1 MCRAFP
7 LICWLWVFLL
17 LAHTPLAAE
26 SGERNI
32 WIFLRDKVDEQGR
45 VVQWHMG
52 SQSHSIAEWDLP
64 VRAEYIENVRQT
76 GADIRT
82 TSRWFNALSARVTPD
97 QESALRTLPCVQ
109 SIGSVLKLQRPQPA
123 TLVGLPAGRL
133 AQMSDYGVAFEQL
146 AQAEVIPL
154 HQLGYTGSGVRIA
167 VLDNGFHY
175 ITHRAFGQRL
185 NVIAQRDFVNGDDV
199 VTDQV
204 GQPRTGDE
212 TRSAQ
217 NLHGAQVLSIMA
229 AYDPGRFIG
238 VAPDAEYILAK
249 TEENATEL
257 PVEEDRWVAGLE
269 WAVGLGAQVVNSSLG
284 YNIWDVGESYEYAD
298 LNGQTALTSI
308 AAAMAVERGVVVVV
322 AAGNEAGSAWHYI
335 TAPADAEGVI
345 TVGSV
350 GISVDSERLPV
361 IAGSSSRGPTADG
374 RIKPDVVA
382 PGQGVVVSD
391 VRGGDY
397 KRSSGTSFASPIV
410 SGVCALLLQA
420 NPEWEPD
427 DVLGALRSTALDLGE
442 AGPDTVYGWGH
453 IQAFS
458 ASGLRISTPG
468 DTAALEPF
476 PNPAYG
482 QNMYFPLLLDGREE
496 VRLSIFDVSGTMIFD
511 RVWNMLSGSYV
522 RSDNAPQWSIDS
534 NVASGVY
541 FYRLRSNSVDKSGS
555 LAVIRR

>member
-1 MCRAFP
+1 MLPAIPVIRS
-7 LICWLWVFLL
+7 LWMFLFL
-17 LAHTPLAAE
+17 VNASLAA
-26 SGERNI
+26 GVDERNI
-32 WIFLRDKVDEQGR
+32 WIFLRDKVDKEGK
-45 VVQWHMG
+45 VVEWRTG
-52 SQSHSIAEWDLP
+52 SQGHSISQLDLP
-64 VRAEYIENVRQT
+64 VRNDYIEEVRQA

-82 TSRWFNALSARVTPD
+82 TSRWFNALSARVTPE
-97 QESALRTLPCVQ
+97 QESALGALPCVRYT
-109 SIGSVLKLQRPQPA
+109 GPVLQLYWPQP
-123 TLVGLPAGRL
+123 TSLSDLPAGRL
-133 AQMSDYGVAFEQL
+133 AQQSDYGVAFEQL
-146 AQAEVIPL
+146 AQAGVIPL

-167 VLDNGFHY
+167 VIDNGFHY
-175 ITHRAFGQRL
+175 TTHRSFEQRL
-185 NVIAQRDFVNGDDV
+185 NVVAQRDFVNSDDV

-204 GQPRTGDE
+204 DQPRTGDE

-257 PVEEDRWVAGLE
+257 PVEEDRWIAGLE

-298 LNGQTALTSI
+298 LDGQTALTSI

-322 AAGNEAGSAWHYI
+322 AAGNEGGSAWHYI
-335 TAPADAEGVI
+335 TAPADTEGVI
-345 TVGSV
+345 TVGSADIPID
-350 GISVDSERLPV
+350 GERLPV

-382 PGQGVVVSD
+382 PGQGVVVAD

-420 NPEWEPD
+420 NPQWKPG
-427 DVLGALRSTALDLGE
+427 DVLSALRSSALDLGE
-442 AGPDTVYGWGH
+442 AGPDTIYGWGH

-458 ASGLRISTPG
+458 ASGLRISTPE
-468 DTAALEPF
+468 DTAFLNPF
-476 PNPAYG
+476 PNPAYD

-496 VRLSIFDVSGTMIFD
+496 VRLSIFDVSGTTVFD
-511 RVWNMLSGSYV
+511 RVWNMMSGSYV
-522 RSDNAPQWSIDS
+522 RSDNAPYWPIDRS
-534 NVASGVY
+534 VASGVY
-541 FYRLRSNSVDKSGS
+541 FYRLRSASVNKSGS

>member
-1 MCRAFP
+1 M
-7 LICWLWVFLL
+7 
-17 LAHTPLAAE
+17 
-26 SGERNI
+26 
-32 WIFLRDKVDEQGR
+32 
-45 VVQWHMG
+45 
-52 SQSHSIAEWDLP
+52 P
-64 VRAEYIENVRQT
+64 VRDDYIEDVRQA

-82 TSRWFNALSARVTPD
+82 TSRWFNSLSVRVL
-97 QESALRTLPCVQ
+97 QSKSLRCAHFLAFGP
-109 SIGSVLKLQRPQPA
+109 
-123 TLVGLPAGRL
+123 L
-133 AQMSDYGVAFEQL
+133 AQCVNYASPNQRLFLVCPPGGWHYGVAFEQL

-167 VLDNGFHY
+167 VIDNGFHY
-175 ITHRAFGQRL
+175 NTHRAFEQRL
-185 NVIAQRDFVNGDDV
+185 NVVAQRDFVNGDEV

-204 GQPRTGDE
+204 DQPRTGDE

-229 AYDPGRFIG
+229 SYDPGRFIG

-269 WAVGLGAQVVNSSLG
+269 WAVALGAQVVNSSLG

-298 LNGQTALTSI
+298 LDGQTALTSI

-361 IAGSSSRGPTADG
+361 IAASSSRGPTVDG

-382 PGQGVVVSD
+382 PGQGIVVAD
-391 VRGGDY
+391 VEVEITN
-397 KRSSGTSFASPIV
+397 SSGTSFASPIV

-420 NPEWEPD
+420 NPQWKPY
-427 DVLGALRSTALDLGE
+427 DVLSALRSSALDLGE

-468 DTAALEPF
+468 DTAFLNPF

-496 VRLSIFDVSGTMIFD
+496 VRLSIFDVSGTTVFD
-511 RVWNMLSGSYV
+511 RVWNMMSGSYV
-522 RSDNAPQWSIDS
+522 LIDNAPYLNIDPS
-534 NVASGVY
+534 VASGVY
-541 FYRLRSNSVDKSGS
+541 FYRLRSASVNKSGS

>member
-1 MCRAFP
+1 MLLSIPVIRS
-7 LICWLWVFLL
+7 LWMFLFWVN
-17 LAHTPLAAE
+17 ASPATGVE
-26 SGERNI
+26 ERNV
-32 WIFLRDKVDEQGR
+32 WIFLRDKVDREGR
-45 VVQWHMG
+45 IVEWRIG
-52 SQSHSIAEWDLP
+52 SQGHSTYQLDLP
-64 VRAEYIENVRQT
+64 VRDDYIEDVRQVVV
-76 GADIRT
+76 DIRT
-82 TSRWFNALSARVTPD
+82 TSRWFNALSARVTPE
-97 QESALRTLPCVQ
+97 QESALRALSCVR
-109 SIGSVLKLQRPQPA
+109 SIGPVLRLYRPQPA
-123 TLVGLPAGRL
+123 SLSGLPAGRL
-133 AQMSDYGVAFEQL
+133 AQQSDYGVAFKQL

-167 VLDNGFHY
+167 VIDNGFHY
-175 ITHRAFGQRL
+175 TTHRAFEQRL
-185 NVIAQRDFVNGDDV
+185 NVVAQRDFVNEDEV

-204 GQPRTGDE
+204 DQLRTGDE
-212 TRSAQ
+212 TRSSQ

-238 VAPDAEYILAK
+238 IAPDAEYILVK

-298 LNGQTALTSI
+298 LDGQTALTSI

-350 GISVDSERLPV
+350 GISIDSERLPV

-382 PGQGVVVSD
+382 PGQGIVVAD

-420 NPEWEPD
+420 NPQWKPD
-427 DVLGALRSTALDLGE
+427 DVLSTLRSSALDLGE

-458 ASGLRISTPG
+458 ASGLRISTPR
-468 DTAALEPF
+468 DTAFMSPF

-482 QNMYFPLLLDGREE
+482 QNIYFPLLLDGREE
-496 VRLSIFDVSGTMIFD
+496 VRLSIFDVSGSTVFD
-511 RVWNMLSGSYV
+511 RVWNMMSGSYV
-522 RSDNAPQWSIDS
+522 RSDNALYWPINPS
-534 NVASGVY
+534 VASGVY
-541 FYRLRSNSVDKSGS
+541 FYRLHSAGVNTSGS

>member
-1 MCRAFP
+1 M
-7 LICWLWVFLL
+7 L
-17 LAHTPLAAE
+17 LAIPVVRSLWMFIFWANASLAT
-26 SGERNI
+26 GLDERNV
-32 WIFLRDKVDEQGR
+32 WIFLRDKVDREGR
-45 VVQWHMG
+45 VIEWRIG
-52 SQSHSIAEWDLP
+52 SQGHSTYQLDLP
-64 VRAEYIENVRQT
+64 VRDDYIEDVSQ
-76 GADIRT
+76 AVVDIRT
-82 TSRWFNALSARVTPD
+82 TSRWFNALSARVTPE
-97 QESALRTLPCVQ
+97 QESALRALSCVR
-109 SIGSVLKLQRPQPA
+109 SIGSVLQLYRPQPA
-123 TLVGLPAGRL
+123 SFSDLPAGRL
-133 AQMSDYGVAFEQL
+133 AQQSDYGVAFEQL
-146 AQAEVIPL
+146 AQTEVIQL
-154 HQLGYTGSGVRIA
+154 HQLGYTGSGIRIA
-167 VLDNGFHY
+167 VIDNGFHY
-175 ITHRAFGQRL
+175 ITHRAFEQRL
-185 NVIAQRDFVNGDDV
+185 NVVAQRDFVNGDNV
-199 VTDQV
+199 VTDQIN
-204 GQPRTGDE
+204 QSRTGDE
-212 TRSAQ
+212 TRSLQ

-249 TEENATEL
+249 TEENAIEL

-308 AAAMAVERGVVVVV
+308 AANMAVERGVVVVV
-322 AAGNEAGSAWHYI
+322 AAGNEAGSSWHYI
-335 TAPADAEGVI
+335 TAPADADGVI

-350 GISVDSERLPV
+350 GISVEDERLPV
-361 IAGSSSRGPTADG
+361 IAVSSSRGPTADG

-382 PGQGVVVSD
+382 PGQGIVVAD

-420 NPEWEPD
+420 NPQWSPD
-427 DVLGALRSTALDLGE
+427 DVLSALRSSALDLGE

-468 DTAALEPF
+468 NTVFLNPF

-496 VRLSIFDVSGTMIFD
+496 VRLSIFDVSGTTVFD
-511 RVWNMLSGSYV
+511 RVWNMMSGSYV
-522 RSDNAPQWSIDS
+522 RNDNAPYWPIDS
-534 NVASGVY
+534 SVASGVY
-541 FYRLRSNSVDKSGS
+541 FYRLRSASVNKSGS
-555 LAVIRR
+555 LAVIRW

>member
-1 MCRAFP
+1 MF
-7 LICWLWVFLL
+7 LFWVN
-17 LAHTPLAAE
+17 ASPATGVE
-26 SGERNI
+26 ERNV
-32 WIFLRDKVDEQGR
+32 WIFLRDKVDREGR
-45 VVQWHMG
+45 IVEWRIG
-52 SQSHSIAEWDLP
+52 SQGHSTYQLDLP
-64 VRAEYIENVRQT
+64 VRDDYIEDVRQVVV
-76 GADIRT
+76 DIRT
-82 TSRWFNALSARVTPD
+82 TSRWFNALSARVTPE
-97 QESALRTLPCVQ
+97 QESALRSLSCVR
-109 SIGSVLKLQRPQPA
+109 SIGPVLQLYRPQTA
-123 TLVGLPAGRL
+123 SFSDLPAGRL
-133 AQMSDYGVAFEQL
+133 AQQSDYGVAFEQL
-146 AQAEVIPL
+146 AQTEVIPL
-154 HQLGYTGSGVRIA
+154 HQLGYTGSGMRIA
-167 VLDNGFHY
+167 VIDNGFHY
-175 ITHRAFGQRL
+175 ITHRAFEQRL
-185 NVIAQRDFVNGDDV
+185 NVVAQRDFVNDDDV

-204 GQPRTGDE
+204 DQSRTGDE
-212 TRSAQ
+212 TRSSQ

-308 AAAMAVERGVVVVV
+308 AATMAVERGVVVVV

-335 TAPADAEGVI
+335 TAPADADGVI

-350 GISVDSERLPV
+350 GISIEDERLPV

-382 PGQGVVVSD
+382 PGQGIVVAD

-420 NPEWEPD
+420 NPQWNPD
-427 DVLGALRSTALDLGE
+427 DVLSALRYSALDLGE

-458 ASGLRISTPG
+458 ASGLRVSTPG
-468 DTAALEPF
+468 DTAFLKPF

-482 QNMYFPLLLDGREE
+482 QNMYFPLSLDRREE
-496 VRLSIFDVSGTMIFD
+496 VRLSIFDVSGTTIFD
-511 RVWNMLSGSYV
+511 TVWNMMSGSYV
-522 RSDNAPQWSIDS
+522 RSDNAPYWPIGSG
-534 NVASGVY
+534 VTSGVY
-541 FYRLRSNSVDKSGS
+541 FYLLRSSSVNKSGS